1 MYFETLKRHR
11 RALHMIPEI
20 KFDLPKTQAYILDA
34 LSKLDCEIVPV
45 AEHGVLAWFDG
56 GKASAAAFRADM
68 DALPI
73 GERATHDYRS
83 VHPGCMHACGHDGH
97 MAMLLTFAEWV
108 NANISRLDRNV
119 LLIFQP
125 AEESGGG
132 GEKIAETGCLEK
144 YNVDRIFAIHVEPSM
159 PVGTIA
165 SRPGPFFARASEIHL
180 DVEGAAGHAATPGAG
195 RDAMAA
201 AVDFVH
207 ESYAGEAARPV
218 GHPRRLKF
226 CMIQAGATTNI
237 VAAEAHVKGTLRTYS
252 DEDYDSLYAM
262 MQDTARRAGERY
274 GVKCRLNILSGYPA
288 LINDG
293 ALFEKAASVMNIQRV
308 PEPYYLG
315 EDFSY
320 YARRIPA
327 VMFQIGLGT
336 GIPLHSAD
344 FDFDERALETGVELY
359 KKLAEME

>member
-11 RALHMIPEI
+11 RALHMIPELM
-20 KFDLPKTQAYILDA
+20 FDLPKTQAYVLDA
-34 LSKLDCEIVPV
+34 LRKLDCEITLA

-56 GKASAAAFRADM
+56 GKTGAVAFRADM
-68 DALPI
+68 DALPVT
-73 GERATHDYRS
+73 ECTSHDYQSTHR
-83 VHPGCMHACGHDGH
+83 GCMHACGHDGH

-108 NANISRLDRNV
+108 NANISRLNRNV

-132 GEKIAETGCLEK
+132 GEKIVETGCLEK
-144 YNVDRIFAIHVEPSM
+144 YNVERIFAIHVEPSL

-165 SRPGPFFARASEIHL
+165 SRPGPFFARASEVHL
-180 DVEGAAGHAATPGAG
+180 AVEGAAGHAATPGAG

-201 AVDFVH
+201 AVDFVY
-207 ESYAGEAARPV
+207 EAYAAEAALPV
-218 GHPRRLKF
+218 GYPRRLKF
-226 CMIQAGATTNI
+226 CMIQAGTTTNI
-237 VAAEAHVKGTLRTYS
+237 VAGEAHVKGTLRTYS
-252 DEDYDSLYAM
+252 EEDYDTLYAM
-262 MQDTARRAGERY
+262 MHDVACRAEEKY
-274 GVKCRLNILSGYPA
+274 GVKCRLNILNGYPA
-288 LINDG
+288 LINDE
-293 ALFEKAASVMNIQRV
+293 ALYKKVACSVEIQRV

-315 EDFSY
+315 EDFSF

-336 GIPLHSAD
+336 GIPLHSAN
-344 FDFDERALETGVELY
+344 FDFDEHALETGVELY

>member
-1 MYFETLKRHR
+1 MYIETLKRHR
-11 RALHMIPEI
+11 RALHMIPEL
-20 KFDLPKTQAYILDA
+20 KFDLPKTQAYVLDA
-34 LSKLDCEIVPV
+34 LRKLDCEITTA

-56 GKASAAAFRADM
+56 GKESAVAFRADM
-68 DALPI
+68 DALPVT
-73 GERATHDYRS
+73 ECTEHDYRS
-83 VHPGCMHACGHDGH
+83 THPGCMHACGHDGH

-108 NANISRLDRNV
+108 DANLSRLSRNV

-132 GEKIAETGCLEK
+132 GEKIVETGCLKK
-144 YNVDRIFAIHVEPSM
+144 YNVERIFAIHVEPSM
-159 PVGTIA
+159 PMGVIA

-195 RDAMAA
+195 RDALAA
-201 AVDFVH
+201 AVDFVY
-207 ESYAGEAARPV
+207 EAYAGEAARPV
-218 GHPRRLKF
+218 GYPRRLKF
-226 CMIQAGATTNI
+226 CMIQAGTTTNI
-237 VAAEAHVKGTLRTYS
+237 VAGEAHVKGTLRTYS
-252 DEDYDSLYAM
+252 DEDYDALYAM
-262 MQDTARRAGERY
+262 MHDIARRADERH

-288 LINDG
+288 LINDA
-293 ALFEKAASVMNIQRV
+293 ALYERAAQAMEIRRV

-320 YARRIPA
+320 YARRVPA

-336 GIPLHSAD
+336 GIPLHSAN

-359 KKLAEME
+359 KNLAEME